1 MERFVLLTSFA
12 LFMTGLGTLANA
24 APNKPVN
31 AADVDHGTGCLVRG
45 SATQAYVYDAG
56 CEFNSVTKAGKEGT
70 RVFYRYQDK
79 GSLQSGQTAPEKA
92 LSLDISMT
100 IAGQSCSG
108 KEVITP
114 SGNYSSNLTCK

>member
-1 MERFVLLTSFA
+1 MKSLHILTSVA
-12 LFMTGLGTLANA
+12 LLAGGWGTSAMA
-24 APNKPVN
+24 APNKPIN

-45 SATQAYVYDAG
+45 SASQAYVYDAM
-56 CEFNSVTKAGKEGT
+56 CDFNSVTKAGKDGA

-79 GSLQSGQTAPEKA
+79 GKLQSGQAAPDKA
-92 LSLDISMT
+92 ITLDISMT